1 MANKSEKKKTVKVI
15 KPLRQSETVEASTS
29 AVVKK
34 APFAFITKVLL
45 VAILGTL
52 LYFLALKYR
61 SLFLAGTVNS
71 MPITRYELNSKLV
84 SQYGQK
90 ALDELVNE
98 KLLAAEIKKNQ
109 VVVTDDEVKVEVDKL
124 VMQYGGEESYKAAL
138 EQFNLTE
145 EKARTSIKQSLSFK
159 KLVEKTTKIE
169 ISDEAV
175 KKNYEENKKAYEGKK
190 FEEVSASIKDSLYQQ
205 ELFTKSQEMFT
216 KIRQEAKINTY
227 IQ

>member
-15 KPLRQSETVEASTS
+15 KPLRQSEMSETISTNNVNKS
-29 AVVKK
+29 
-34 APFAFITKVLL
+34 PFPFVTKLLL

-61 SLFLAGTVNS
+61 GLFLAGTVNS
-71 MPITRYELNSKLV
+71 TPITRYELNSKLV

-109 VVVTDDEVKVEVDKL
+109 ITVTDEEVKTEVDKL

-145 EKARTSIKQSLSFK
+145 EKAKDSIKQSLSFK

-175 KKNYEENKKAYEGKK
+175 KKNFEDNKKAYDGKK